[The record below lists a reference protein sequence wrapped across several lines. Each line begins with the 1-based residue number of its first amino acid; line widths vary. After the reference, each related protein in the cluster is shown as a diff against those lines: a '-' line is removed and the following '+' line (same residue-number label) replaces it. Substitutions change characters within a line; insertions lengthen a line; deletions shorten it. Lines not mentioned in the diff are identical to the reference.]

1 MNLEISGTITFH
13 VKLTTDEALQKAED
27 LSAASAA
34 ADIFVSG
41 DSFGAEEVQAG
52 TAYQYTVMV
61 EQPSVLLRVSRN
73 QYQERIAPLQEM
85 ERTRKIDFLAPIMPF
100 SEMSKEKLTKVVD
113 WFQIARYRAGE
124 NITEEGIMSD
134 KIIFMLSGEAEVI
147 KRVWND
153 EAHQKQAYKDIQN
166 RAVSSQLSE
175 DSPSAA
181 FMSIYGATRDPL
193 EGVQTSSLGWITP
206 GMTINL
212 EETLSKHP
220 NTYTATADTPV
231 EVLVSGGGSLINFAG
246 EWHAPSRDH
255 DFQPNASLEEAS
267 ASAATSEPAPGGGGV
282 GGVGGAEEDSGA
294 TRVSSLEATTSKLGK
309 LILGYQDFKPLL
321 ERAPAFPHSESLAN
335 QFSERRVSTT
345 LRSHTVKP
353 QS

>member
-1 MNLEISGTITFH
+1 VNLEISGTITFH

-73 QYQERIAPLQEM
+73 QYMESIAPLQEM
-85 ERTRKIDFLAPIMPF
+85 ERLRKLDFLAPIMPF
-100 SEMSKEKLTKVVD
+100 SEMPKEKVTEISD

-124 NITEEGIMSD
+124 NITDEGIVSD
-134 KIIFMLSGEAEVI
+134 KIIFLLSGEAEVI

-153 EAHQKQAYKDIQN
+153 EVHQKQAYKDIQN
-166 RAVSSQLSE
+166 RALTSQLSE

-193 EGVQTSSLGWITP
+193 EGVRTSSLGWITP

-212 EETLSKHP
+212 EETLTKHP

-231 EVLVSGGGSLINFAG
+231 EVLVSGGGSLITLSG
-246 EWHAPSRDH
+246 DWHAPSWDH
-255 DFQPNASLEEAS
+255 DFQPKASSEEEG
-267 ASAATSEPAPGGGGV
+267 AAAAAAGGSEAAHGGAGV
-282 GGVGGAEEDSGA
+282 GGVAGAEEDSGA

-309 LILGYQDFKPLL
+309 LILGHQDFEPLL
-321 ERAPAFPHSESLAN
+321 ERAPAFPHLENLAN
-335 QFSERRVSTT
+335 QFSERRVS
-345 LRSHTVKP
+345 REHTCP
-353 QS
+353 TS